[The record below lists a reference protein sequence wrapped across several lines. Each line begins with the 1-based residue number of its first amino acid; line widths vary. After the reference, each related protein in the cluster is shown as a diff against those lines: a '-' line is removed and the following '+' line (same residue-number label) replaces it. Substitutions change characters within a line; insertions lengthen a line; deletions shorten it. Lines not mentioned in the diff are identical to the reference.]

1 MLGVVVVRY
10 RRLVGDGDVGADHSS
25 AGGKEG
31 GVLCGDGAVTWR
43 GGQGSGSGSRDRGPS
58 VAEVGDAGLLG
69 HQGIDEVK
77 VGLALLKDVNEKQR
91 HSSQQLKVQNCRFKT
106 EKGHVWIII

>member
-31 GVLCGDGAVTWR
+31 GAWS
-43 GGQGSGSGSRDRGPS
+43 GGLMRR
-58 VAEVGDAGLLG
+58 
-69 HQGIDEVK
+69 
-77 VGLALLKDVNEKQR
+77 
-91 HSSQQLKVQNCRFKT
+91 
-106 EKGHVWIII
+106 